1 MRSSRNKS
9 LGRCKRLK
17 GSLLGVMRGTIGG
30 ISAPEAMISSK
41 TQKLSNCPVEK
52 KKKALACDIIFVSEQ
67 RRGPCRAAI
76 QGEDCRMADV
86 HAHHT
91 LAEAWSA

>member
-1 MRSSRNKS
+1 MVLFKQRHIIYSLFSNGSTKLPNSGLFMRSSRNKS

-41 TQKLSNCPVEK
+41 TQKLK
-52 KKKALACDIIFVSEQ
+52 Q
-67 RRGPCRAAI
+67 RKGPCRAAI
-76 QGEDCRMADV
+76 Q
-86 HAHHT
+86 T
-91 LAEAWSA
+91 EAWSA

>member
-52 KKKALACDIIFVSEQ
+52 KKKRPWPATSFLFQNREGVLVGLRYKVRTVEWQ
-67 RRGPCRAAI
+67 
-76 QGEDCRMADV
+76 MF
-86 HAHHT
+86 T
-91 LAEAWSA
+91 LTTP

>member
-1 MRSSRNKS
+1 M
-9 LGRCKRLK
+9 
-17 GSLLGVMRGTIGG
+17 MHGTIGG

-41 TQKLSNCPVEK
+41 TQKLSNCPVGPKGEE
-52 KKKALACDIIFVSEQ
+52 KKALACDIIFVSEQ

-76 QGEDCRMADV
+76 QGEDYRMADV